1 MKFLAIIGCIAISL
15 PIVYLV
21 LNPEIIFK
29 PTPKWPPP
37 YAIPQGLIQVQNNE
51 LRYSGVEIAESWLS
65 SDYCRLILLYP
76 FTTEVGIGVATNENG
91 IFATYMMRKQEV
103 KIGDRLYIKG
113 IYLGQPHLPCEDD
126 KALSYNTNQILSQ
139 IEQDVLKTLN
149 NERMAMIDKGIDY
162 GVVSL
167 NDELCGRARIHSA
180 NMAQTDKLFLSPASI
195 NTPYYQTVWR
205 IAW

>member
-149 NERMAMIDKGIDY
+149 NE
-162 GVVSL
+162 
-167 NDELCGRARIHSA
+167 LCGRARIHSA